1 VLLLVSDDPDAPKA
15 PQLSFFFHR
24 FSYLFFIKEFFMN
37 KESCMQTTID
47 TIANY
52 YEFDSPAYSYGE
64 ITTFPNVE
72 IGQKGLDKW
81 LPLLPIKE
89 FSVHLNGGEGNTPL
103 EQCPV
108 LGNQVGLSH
117 LFVKHEECN
126 PTGCFKDRE
135 SAVVISKA
143 MELGKKKV
151 NVCSSGNAAVSTA
164 AYAQKAGIDCTC
176 FIPEKTS
183 EGKKQLIALY
193 GATIVEIPGFYEDV
207 YRHLVDTHPDGWN
220 VTSGQNMY
228 RTEGNKTIAYEL
240 WEQLHGVPDVVVVPC
255 GNGGCLAGIWKGF
268 TELQQLGKIQT
279 LPQMV
284 AVQVKGAAPLAASVE
299 QGKTF
304 TVLGAID
311 DSIAEGIVAQE
322 SYCSPKAVSALQ
334 SSGGYVVEVTDDE
347 IKAALKLVIQ
357 TQSLVPEP
365 TSAAV
370 YAALPKL
377 SCDKDATVVAINTG
391 SGMKVLTEILD
402 LIGAPTQEMQHQGDI
417 YQHFGEDGGA
427 L

>member
-1 VLLLVSDDPDAPKA
+1 
-15 PQLSFFFHR
+15 
-24 FSYLFFIKEFFMN
+24 MN
-37 KESCMQTTID
+37 KECCMQTNYD
-47 TIANY
+47 SHAKY
-52 YEFDSPAYSYGE
+52 YEFNSPDYPYGE
-64 ITTFPNVE
+64 INTFPMVE
-72 IGQKGLDKW
+72 SGQKGLDKW

-89 FSVHLNGGEGNTPL
+89 FLVHLNGGEGNTPL
-103 EQCPV
+103 EHCV
-108 LGNQVGLSH
+108 ALGNTVGLSH

-151 NVCSSGNAAVSTA
+151 TVCSSGNAAVSTA
-164 AYAQKAGIDCTC
+164 AYAQKAGINCTC

-207 YRHLVDTHPDGWN
+207 YKYLVDTHPDGWN

-240 WEQLHGVPDVVVVPC
+240 WEQLHGVPDVIVVPC

-268 TELQQLGKIQT
+268 TELQQLGKIKT

-284 AVQVKGAAPLAASVE
+284 AVQVHGAAPLAASLE
-299 QGKTF
+299 QGKAF
-304 TVLGAID
+304 AVLGDIN

-322 SYCSPKAVSALQ
+322 SYCSPKAIAALQ
-334 SSGGYVVEVTDDE
+334 TSGGYVVEVTDDE
-347 IKAALKLVIQ
+347 IKAALKSAIQ
-357 TQSLVPEP
+357 TESFVPEP

-370 YAALPKL
+370 FAALPKL
-377 SCDKDATVVAINTG
+377 SCSKDATVVAINTG
-391 SGMKVLTEILD
+391 SGMKVLTEILT
-402 LIGAPTQEMQHQGDI
+402 LTGEPKQEMVHHGDI
-417 YQHFGEDGGA
+417 FQHVGEDGGA

>member
-1 VLLLVSDDPDAPKA
+1 
-15 PQLSFFFHR
+15 
-24 FSYLFFIKEFFMN
+24 MN
-37 KESCMQTTID
+37 KECYMQTNSDSNAT
-47 TIANY
+47 Y
-52 YEFDSPAYSYGE
+52 YEFDSPVYPYAEIGE
-64 ITTFPNVE
+64 FPVVE
-72 IGQKGLDKW
+72 TGQKGLDKW

-103 EQCPV
+103 EQCTV
-108 LGNQVGLSH
+108 LGKQVGLSH

-164 AYAQKAGIDCTC
+164 AYAQKAGIACTC

-240 WEQLHGVPDVVVVPC
+240 WEQSVGVPDVVVVPC

-268 TELQQLGKIQT
+268 TELQQLGKIQK

-284 AVQVKGAAPLAASVE
+284 AVQVQGAAPLAMSLK
-299 QGKTF
+299 QGKAF

-322 SYCSPKAVSALQ
+322 SYCSPKAIDALQ
-334 SSGGYVVEVTDDE
+334 SSGGYVVEVTDAE
-347 IKAALKLVIQ
+347 IKEALKLVIK
-357 TQSLVPEP
+357 TQSFVPEP

-370 YAALPKL
+370 FAALPKL
-377 SCDKDATVVAINTG
+377 SCSNDATVVAINTG
-391 SGMKVLTEILD
+391 SGMKVLPEILAM
-402 LIGAPTQEMQHQGDI
+402 IGDSEQEMKHQKDLFP
-417 YQHFGEDGGA
+417 HFGEDGGA